1 MLHSTLRIHRNDE
14 MENLFASA
22 GMAAGYA
29 SSRPPV
35 HRLIL
40 EIAWPCLAGHQPPQR
55 ALDLGCGSGLST
67 RALLPLAAQCFGV
80 EPAVSMLRQAS
91 AVAPVAAFAAGSAEQ
106 LPFGADSMDVIT
118 AAGSLNYCAVEQAF
132 PEMLRVLKPGAHCLS
147 TTSRPAGD
155 FAIPTRSTSGSP
167 HSWSDIRIPRTMPC
181 RWIRSNWPPWPRAF
195 SPVLRVTFEGALLL
209 DQPFIWTTC
218 SRKPTS
224 RTRSAP
230 EPMPPRS
237 AAGARIHSSRSSPAN
252 RVRSSLKVIG
262 PSSGNPTPPTRDPL
276 CRPRPAPPQCP
287 GSPRERSA
295 RSSCR
300 R

>member
-132 PEMLRVLKPGAHCLS
+132 PEMLRVLKPGGALLVY
-147 TTSRPAGD
+147 D
-155 FAIPTRSTSGSP
+155 
-167 HSWSDIRIPRTMPC
+167 
-181 RWIRSNWPPWPRAF
+181 F
-195 SPVLRVTFEGALLL
+195 SPGRRFRDSDALDLWFAAFLERYPHPPNHALSLDPQQLAALAKGFLPGSAGHFEGALLL
-209 DQPFIWTTC
+209 DQSFYLNYMLTETNVAHAIRTGTDAAAIRRWCEDSLLPVFAGQPREVVFEGYWAVFG
-218 SRKPTS
+218 KPNS
-224 RTRSAP
+224 ANTRSA
-230 EPMPPRS
+230 
-237 AAGARIHSSRSSPAN
+237 
-252 RVRSSLKVIG
+252 L
-262 PSSGNPTPPTRDPL
+262 
-276 CRPRPAPPQCP
+276 
-287 GSPRERSA
+287 
-295 RSSCR
+295 
-300 R
+300 